1 MMPPRKQRPPRKQQS
16 VPDRLTGNDTAKI
29 GQLLAVV
36 RDLAER
42 VARLEA
48 DADESLE
55 ATDRLVEVRR
65 VARELRGRAS

>member
-1 MMPPRKQRPPRKQQS
+1 MMPRRERPPRKQQS
-16 VPDRLTGNDTAKI
+16 VPDRLTGNDAARI

-36 RDLAER
+36 RDLVER

-48 DADESLE
+48 DADEALE